1 MIFARVWLA
10 AVVASAAIL
19 PAAPALAAMSADQV
33 AAAIAEAYGVG
44 VLKVVAAEH
53 EGRTVYRVT
62 IMNPGGDFDEA
73 FQVNTLLVDA
83 DTGKLVSG
91 FRHRASG
98 YEPSQAAAFETNRH
112 APDSS
117 SWGFLWW

>member
-1 MIFARVWLA
+1 MTSARAWLA
-10 AVVASAAIL
+10 ALVVGAAL
-19 PAAPALAAMSADQV
+19 LLAGPAWAALSADQV
-33 AAAIAEAYGVG
+33 AAAITEAYGVS
-44 VLKVVAAEH
+44 VLKIVAAED
-53 EGRTVYRVT
+53 EGRTVYWVT

-98 YEPSQAAAFETNRH
+98 YDANPAASFDVNRH
-112 APDSS
+112 APDSL
-117 SWGFLWW
+117 SWGFVWR

>member
-1 MIFARVWLA
+1 MMPVRSWLA
-10 AVVASAAIL
+10 AVVVSAGSL
-19 PAAPALAAMSADQV
+19 FAAPAGAAMSADEV
-33 AAAIAEAYGVG
+33 SAAIAAAYGVT
-44 VLKVVAAEH
+44 VLRVVATE
-53 EGRTVYRVT
+53 EDGRSVFRVT

-112 APDSS
+112 APDSL

>member
-1 MIFARVWLA
+1 MISARVWLA
-10 AVVASAAIL
+10 TVSASAAIL

-33 AAAIAEAYGVG
+33 AAAITEAYGVS
-44 VLKVVAAEH
+44 VLKVVAAED

-98 YEPSQAAAFETNRH
+98 YDANPAASFDVNRH
-112 APDSS
+112 APDSL
-117 SWGFLWW
+117 SWGFVWR

>member
-1 MIFARVWLA
+1 MMFARRWLA
-10 AVVASAAIL
+10 ALVVGGVVSL
-19 PAAPALAAMSADQV
+19 AAPAWAAMSADEV
-33 AAAIAEAYGVG
+33 AAKIAEAYGVT
-44 VLKVVAAEH
+44 VLRIVPTVTD
-53 EGRTVYRVT
+53 GRSVFRVT

-98 YEPSQAAAFETNRH
+98 YDASQAASFVTNR
-112 APDSS
+112 
-117 SWGFLWW
+117 

>member
-1 MIFARVWLA
+1 MISARVWLA

-98 YEPSQAAAFETNRH
+98 YEPSQAAAFDVNRH
-112 APDSS
+112 APDTL
-117 SWGFLWW
+117 SWGFVWH

>member
-1 MIFARVWLA
+1 MSARFWLA
-10 AVVASAAIL
+10 ALVVSGGISLAV
-19 PAAPALAAMSADQV
+19 PAWAAMSADEV
-33 AAAIAEAYGVG
+33 AAAIAEAYGVT
-44 VLKVVAAEH
+44 VLRVVPATDD
-53 EGRTVYRVT
+53 GRSVFRLT

-83 DTGKLVSG
+83 NTGKLVSG

-98 YEPSQAAAFETNRH
+98 YETSQAAAFDTNRH
-112 APDSS
+112 APDSL

>member
-1 MIFARVWLA
+1 MSARFWLA
-10 AVVASAAIL
+10 ALVVGGGISL
-19 PAAPALAAMSADQV
+19 AAPAWAAMSADEV
-33 AAAIAEAYGVG
+33 AAAIAETYGVT
-44 VLKVVAAEH
+44 VLRVVPAKDD
-53 EGRTVYRVT
+53 GRSVFRLT

-98 YEPSQAAAFETNRH
+98 YEASQAASFETNRH
-112 APDSS
+112 APDTL
-117 SWGFLWW
+117 SWGFVWR

>member
-1 MIFARVWLA
+1 MMFARRGLA
-10 AVVASAAIL
+10 ALAVGGAVSL
-19 PAAPALAAMSADQV
+19 AAPAWAAMSVDE
-33 AAAIAEAYGVG
+33 AAAKIAEAYGVT
-44 VLKVVAAEH
+44 VLRIVPTVTD
-53 EGRTVYRVT
+53 GRSVFRVT

-98 YEPSQAAAFETNRH
+98 YETSQAASFDVNRH
-112 APDSS
+112 APDSL
-117 SWGFLWW
+117 SWGFVWR

>member
-1 MIFARVWLA
+1 MISARVWLA
-10 AVVASAAIL
+10 AVVAGAAIL

-33 AAAIAEAYGVG
+33 AAAIAEAYGVS
-44 VLKVVAAEH
+44 VLKVVAAED

-98 YEPSQAAAFETNRH
+98 YDASQAASFETNRH
-112 APDSS
+112 TPTP
-117 SWGFLWW
+117 

>member
-1 MIFARVWLA
+1 MSARFWLA
-10 AVVASAAIL
+10 ALVVGGGISL
-19 PAAPALAAMSADQV
+19 AAPAWAAMSADEV
-33 AAAIAEAYGVG
+33 AAAIAEAYGVT
-44 VLKVVAAEH
+44 VLRVVPAKDD
-53 EGRTVYRVT
+53 GRSVYRLT

-91 FRHRASG
+91 FRHLASG
-98 YEPSQAAAFETNRH
+98 YETSQAAAFEANRH
-112 APDSS
+112 GPESL